1 MIAPFPMSDDLKAP
15 FVDGLLAAMR
25 MNQYRINW
33 PVLLAALR
41 RLWET
46 GKVSQFKTPYY
57 EPLPKEKRPPE

>member
-1 MIAPFPMSDDLKAP
+1 MIAPFPMSDDLKTP
-15 FVDGLLAAMR
+15 FVDGLLAAIH
-25 MNQYRINW
+25 MNRYQTNW

-57 EPLPKEKRPPE
+57 EPLGKVKRPPE